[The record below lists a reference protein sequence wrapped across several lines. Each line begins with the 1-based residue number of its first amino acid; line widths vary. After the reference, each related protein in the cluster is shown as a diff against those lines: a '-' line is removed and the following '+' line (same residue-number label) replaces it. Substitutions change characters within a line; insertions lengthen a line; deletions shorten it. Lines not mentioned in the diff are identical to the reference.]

1 MLANLLQDVRYALH
15 GFALRPMFAAAVVLT
30 LAVGIGV
37 NVAVFSL
44 YDQIM
49 LRELPVSR
57 PAELVNLVSPGPRVG
72 NDLCNS
78 QGGCDETF
86 SYPLFRDL
94 EAVGEPALLIG
105 ELASALLYG
114 LAPTDPRAV
123 AAAAVVMA
131 VTVLGASYRPARRAS
146 RVDPVVALRAE

>member
-1 MLANLLQDVRYALH
+1 MLANLLQDVRYA
-15 GFALRPMFAAAVVLT
+15 
-30 LAVGIGV
+30 
-37 NVAVFSL
+37 
-44 YDQIM
+44 
-49 LRELPVSR
+49 VSR

-94 EAVGEPALLIG
+94 EAVGEPA
-105 ELASALLYG
+105 
-114 LAPTDPRAV
+114 
-123 AAAAVVMA
+123 AVVMA